1 MALIDKDHPLWKT
14 TQTFFAVVGIGIL
27 VWHLEHGA
35 SGVDADAVV
44 AGGGGLAVASKLLWQ
59 SLKG

>member
-1 MALIDKDHPLWKT
+1 MLPDKDHPLWKT
-14 TQTFFAVVGIGIL
+14 AQTACAVIGIGIL

-44 AGGGGLAVASKLLWQ
+44 AGGGGLAVGAKLLWQ